1 MFLQTLVPWINDV
14 GVDVLSDPRAA
25 GDSRPYESVHVNLDT
40 AENCCGFIILTYLIF
55 LKYSYSVF
63 HNRPAAMWL

>member
-25 GDSRPYESVHVNLDT
+25 GDVGPYEFSN
-40 AENCCGFIILTYLIF
+40 NILTNTS
-55 LKYSYSVF
+55 K
-63 HNRPAAMWL
+63 

>member
-25 GDSRPYESVHVNLDT
+25 GDSRPYESIQVNRDKVHCPQGKRRCPGIHSRNI
-40 AENCCGFIILTYLIF
+40 A
-55 LKYSYSVF
+55 VF
-63 HNRPAAMWL
+63 YIQVLLFRL